1 MLRWKNRKKMSVGT
15 AAMADAASTRFC
27 WVVLAASKMPTFRV
41 SRFGLYPYSTS
52 SGHRKSFQTATSEKI
67 ETTPMIG
74 REMGSTTERR
84 VRSGDAP
91 SMAAAARSSV
101 GIESKNRLSR
111 KMLNA
116 LATEGSQ
123 IASGD
128 PIRFRCR
135 IGRADEGTDWG
146 ASSTVDGIIKV
157 ASISA
162 KMRLPSTGR
171 SRDSE

>member
-1 MLRWKNRKKMSVGT
+1 
-15 AAMADAASTRFC
+15 
-27 WVVLAASKMPTFRV
+27 
-41 SRFGLYPYSTS
+41 
-52 SGHRKSFQTATSEKI
+52 
-67 ETTPMIG
+67 MIG
-74 REMGSTTERR
+74 REIGSTTERR

-91 SMAAAARSSV
+91 SIAAADSRSP

-111 KMLNA
+111 KILKA

-123 IASGD
+123 IASGE

-135 IGRADEGTDWG
+135 SGRSETVTYCGTT
-146 ASSTVDGIIKV
+146 STVAGIISV

-162 KMRLPSTGR
+162 KMTLPSTGR